1 VTDIS
6 APRYRLVIFDLDGTL
21 ADSYPWFLQ
30 NLHSVLER
38 FGLRRVD
45 GHDIERLRGADPRD
59 ILAHLGVR
67 RWKLP
72 MIARHI
78 RQLKSEHHAAIPL
91 FPGVDKLLQALN
103 ARGIV
108 TALVSSD
115 AESNVRRALGSR
127 NAELI
132 EHYACSASMFGKA
145 AKFRRVLRK
154 AGVPPEEVLCIGDEI
169 RDLEAARAVGAAFG
183 AVSWGYT
190 CAEALRKR
198 APDAL
203 FTSMG
208 DILKTVWVGKTA

>member
-1 VTDIS
+1 MTDIS

-21 ADSYPWFLQ
+21 ADSFPWFLQ
-30 NLHSVLER
+30 NLHGVLER
-38 FGLRRVD
+38 FGLRFVD
-45 GHDIERLRGADPRD
+45 GHDIERLRRADPRD

-78 RQLKSEHHAAIPL
+78 RQLKAEHHAAIPL
-91 FPGVDKLLQALN
+91 FPGVDTLLQALN
-103 ARGIV
+103 AKGIV
-108 TALVSSD
+108 TAMVSSD
-115 AESNVRRALGSR
+115 HENNVRRALGS
-127 NAELI
+127 NAALI
-132 EHYACSASMFGKA
+132 KHYACSASMFGKA

-154 AGVPPEEVLCIGDEI
+154 AGVAPEEALCIGDEI

-190 CAEALRKR
+190 CAAALQAR

-208 DILKTVWVGKTA
+208 DILKTV